1 MSAFKIC
8 GTSGILQAFYSSKTC
23 LCTTSKV
30 VVYWWRVADVGGS
43 SFLYKVGKIVL
54 NVGFSSGFIETIYL
68 DFKKLFKWALTHND
82 IVLKLDSLYLN
93 KLITIAFRD

>member
-43 SFLYKVGKIVL
+43 LLLYKIGKIVW
-54 NVGFSSGFIETIYL
+54 NIAFSIAVLEISYL
-68 DFKKLFKWALTHND
+68 HFKKLFKWALTHND
-82 IVLKLDSLYLN
+82 IVLILS
-93 KLITIAFRD
+93 T